1 MPMNEGATK
10 RLWRPFFQLGGE
22 VEIHRLGFGAMRVVG
37 NAQIYGAPADRAAA
51 LAVLRHASEAGV
63 SFIDTA
69 DAYGP
74 GTSEELI
81 AEALHPY
88 RSGLVI
94 ATKGGV
100 ERPTAEA
107 WKPNGRPAHLRQACE
122 ASLKR
127 LRVDCIDL
135 YQLHCVDPE
144 VALEDS
150 MGTLF
155 DLQREGKIRHV
166 GVSNF
171 DILELERAM
180 KLGAIVSVQN
190 RYGVLRRQDEPMLR
204 FCEKHRIAYIPWG
217 PLAEG
222 RSADNAVLVGVAA
235 RHGAT
240 PTQVAIAW
248 LLSHSPVLVPIPGTS
263 SLAHLEENLAA
274 REFILT
280 TDDMH
285 DLDAAGTPR

>member
-1 MPMNEGATK
+1 MNEGATK

-22 VEIHRLGFGAMRVVG
+22 FEIHRLGFGAMRVVG
-37 NAQIYGAPADRAAA
+37 NSQIFGQPQDRAAA
-51 LAVLRHASEAGV
+51 LALLRHAAESGV
-63 SFIDTA
+63 SFLDTA
-69 DAYGP
+69 DSYGP

-100 ERPTAEA
+100 IRPTADT
-107 WKPNGRPAHLRQACE
+107 WKPNGRPDHLRRACE
-122 ASLKR
+122 GSLKR

-135 YQLHCVDPE
+135 YQLHCIDPE
-144 VALEDS
+144 VVLEDS
-150 MGTLF
+150 MGALF

-171 DILELERAM
+171 DVPELERAR
-180 KLGAIVSVQN
+180 KLGTVASVQN

-204 FCEKHRIAYIPWG
+204 FCEKHRIAYLPWG
-217 PLAEG
+217 PLCK
-222 RSADNAVLVGVAA
+222 GVASGTEA
-235 RHGAT
+235 LARVASRHGAT
-240 PTQVAIAW
+240 TTQVAIAW
-248 LLSHSPVLVPIPGTS
+248 LLAHSPILIPIPGTS

-274 REFILT
+274 REFVLT
-280 TDDMH
+280 TDDMVE
-285 DLDAAGTPR
+285 LDAVGMPR

>member
-1 MPMNEGATK
+1 MNEGATK
-10 RLWRPFFQLGGE
+10 RLWRPFFQLGDE
-22 VEIHRLGFGAMRVVG
+22 LEIHRLGFGAMRIVG
-37 NAQIYGAPADRAAA
+37 KTPGFAQPSDREAA
-51 LAVLRHASEAGV
+51 LAVLRHASESGV

-94 ATKGGV
+94 GTKGGV
-100 ERPTAEA
+100 VRPTPDA
-107 WKPNGRPAHLRQACE
+107 WRPNGRPDHLRQACE
-122 ASLKR
+122 ASLAR
-127 LRVDCIDL
+127 LRVECIDL

-144 VALEDS
+144 VALEES

-180 KLGAIVSVQN
+180 KLGKVVSVQN

-204 FCEKHRIAYIPWG
+204 FCEKHRIAYLPWG
-217 PLAEG
+217 PLCMGVSG
-222 RSADNAVLVGVAA
+222 REVLARVAA

-240 PTQVAIAW
+240 EAQVAITW
-248 LLSHSPVLVPIPGTS
+248 LLAHSPVLIPIPGTS
-263 SLAHLEENLAA
+263 SLTHLEENLAA

-285 DLDAAGTPR
+285 ELDAAGTPR